1 MPNLLKESY
10 SNLSELAQDL
20 RESEKKN
27 IIIFAHNGVGK
38 TSLSVE
44 FKNIAKENGSSD
56 TLYYNAF
63 TEDLFYWDNDL
74 DNDEVRVLRFNR
86 KSHFFDGLDANEM
99 ETRIRKILARY
110 SDFDF
115 SIRMDVITE
124 EEKKGGV
131 TTYHFHPT
139 DYITFRRMD
148 YNEEN
153 KVTEWKEN
161 IKISRGEENIFKW
174 CFFLAIV
181 QMTIDKAEAYQWVK
195 YIYIDDP
202 ISSLDDNNAILV
214 ASHLASIIKPQTNT
228 LHTIISTH
236 HGLFY
241 NVMCNELGNNT
252 PKYYLYKEEEEREDV
267 TLQAKVVWKLKD
279 LKDTPFFH
287 HVSVIKELNKAV
299 SAEGHLY
306 TYHFNMLRNVLEKT
320 AAFHGFDKFS
330 DCIKKFDDDPDE
342 QLYSRMINIFSHGNY
357 SVFEPIEMNDE
368 NKTYFRRIYADF
380 KKQFPF
386 NEKI

>member
-1 MPNLLKESY
+1 MPNQLKDSY

-20 RESEKKN
+20 RNSEKKN
-27 IIIFAHNGVGK
+27 TIIFAHNGVGK

-44 FKNIAKENGSSD
+44 FKNIAKNAGVSD

-74 DNDEVRVLRFNR
+74 EHDEERVLMFRR
-86 KSHFFDGLDANEM
+86 GSHFFDGLNADEM
-99 ETRIRKILARY
+99 ETRIRSVLGRY

-115 SIRMDVITE
+115 SIRLDVE
-124 EEKKGGV
+124 RK
-131 TTYHFHPT
+131 
-139 DYITFRRMD
+139 D
-148 YNEEN
+148 EEN
-153 KVTEWKEN
+153 KTFLVNYVTFKRMTYNEKTKVSEWVED
-161 IKISRGEENIFKW
+161 IKISRGEENVFKW

-181 QMTIDKAEAYQWVK
+181 QMAIDKAEAYEWVK

-214 ASHLASIIKPQTNT
+214 ASHLASLIKQETNN

-241 NVMCNELGNNT
+241 NVMCNELGRIA
-252 PKYYLYKEEEEREDV
+252 PRYYLYKEYKEREDV
-267 TLQAKVVWKLKD
+267 TQQSINIWKIKD

-287 HVSVIKELNKAV
+287 HVSVIKELNRAV
-299 SAEGHLY
+299 SDEGHLF

-330 DCIKKFDDDPDE
+330 DCIKKFENDPDE

-357 SVFEPIEMNDE
+357 SLFEPVEMNDE
-368 NKTYFRRIYADF
+368 NKNYFKKIYADF

-386 NEKI
+386 NEDL

>member
-1 MPNLLKESY
+1 MPNQLKESY
-10 SNLSELAQDL
+10 SSLNELAQDL
-20 RESEKKN
+20 RNSEKKN
-27 IIIFAHNGVGK
+27 TIIFAHNGVGK

-44 FKNIAKENGSSD
+44 FKNIAKKSGDGD

-74 DNDEVRVLRFNR
+74 ENDKERVMMFRR
-86 KSHFFDGLDANEM
+86 ESHFFDGLDANEM
-99 ETRIRKILARY
+99 ETRIRSVLARY

-115 SIRMDVITE
+115 SIKLDVQ
-124 EEKKGGV
+124 KKDTRDKSYLV
-131 TTYHFHPT
+131 N
-139 DYITFRRMD
+139 YITFKRLS
-148 YNEEN
+148 YNN
-153 KVTEWKEN
+153 DKKITEWEEN

-181 QMTIDKAEAYQWVK
+181 QMAIDKAEAYNWVK

-214 ASHLASIIKPQTNT
+214 ASHLASLLRLDTNT
-228 LHTIISTH
+228 IHTIISTH

-241 NVMCNELGNNT
+241 NVISNELGRA
-252 PKYYLYKEEEEREDV
+252 PRYYLYKEQEEKQDV
-267 TLQAKVVWKLKD
+267 TQQSVHRWKIKD
-279 LKDTPFFH
+279 LEDTPFFH
-287 HVSVIKELNKAV
+287 HVSVIRELNKAV

-320 AAFHGFDKFS
+320 AAFHGYKKFS
-330 DCIKKFDDDPDE
+330 DCIKKFDNDPDE

-368 NKTYFRRIYADF
+368 NKMYFKQIYADF

-386 NEKI
+386 NENI

>member
-1 MPNLLKESY
+1 MPNQLKDSY

-20 RESEKKN
+20 RNSEKKN
-27 IIIFAHNGVGK
+27 SIIFAHNGVGK

-44 FKNIAKENGSSD
+44 FKNIAKNAGASD

-99 ETRIRKILARY
+99 DTRIRSVLSMY

-115 SIRMDVITE
+115 AIRMDVETE
-124 EEKKGGV
+124 KEKNKGT
-131 TTYHFHPT
+131 TTYHFYST
-139 DYITFRRMD
+139 DYVTFRRME
-148 YNEEN
+148 YNEETRT
-153 KVTEWKEN
+153 TEWKEN

-174 CFFLAIV
+174 CFFLAIA
-181 QMTIDKAEAYQWVK
+181 QMAVDKAEAYKWVK
-195 YIYIDDP
+195 YIYVDDP

-214 ASHLASIIKPQTNT
+214 ASHLASLIKQDTNN

-241 NVMCNELGNNT
+241 NVMCNELGNNA
-252 PKYYLYKEEEEREDV
+252 PKYYLYKEKEEGDDV
-267 TLQAKVVWKLKD
+267 TKQTKFLWKIKD
-279 LKDTPFFH
+279 LRDTPFFQ

-299 SAEGHLY
+299 SDEGRLF

-320 AAFHGFDKFS
+320 AAFHGFNRFS

-357 SVFEPIEMNDE
+357 SVFEPVEMNDD
-368 NKTYFRRIYADF
+368 NKTYFKRIYTEF

-386 NEKI
+386 NENL